1 MSWLSSR
8 LSRVGAAARG
18 GVYGAVLRYL
28 GGLRFPAVFFLAVT
42 LFVVDLIVPDT
53 IPFADEIL
61 LGLVTIL
68 IGRLKRPTQTAV
80 DS

>member
-28 GGLRFPAVFFLAVT
+28 GGLRFPAVFFLAAT
-42 LFVVDLIVPDT
+42 LFVMDLIVPDV

-68 IGRLKRPTQTAV
+68 IGRVRRPHEVAR

>member
-8 LSRVGAAARG
+8 LSRIGVAARG

-28 GGLRFPAVFFLAVT
+28 GRLRFPTVFFLAAT
-42 LFVVDLIVPDT
+42 LFVVDSLVPDV

-61 LGLVTIL
+61 LGLVTIA
-68 IGRLKRPTQTAV
+68 IGRLKKPDESVAGR
-80 DS
+80 